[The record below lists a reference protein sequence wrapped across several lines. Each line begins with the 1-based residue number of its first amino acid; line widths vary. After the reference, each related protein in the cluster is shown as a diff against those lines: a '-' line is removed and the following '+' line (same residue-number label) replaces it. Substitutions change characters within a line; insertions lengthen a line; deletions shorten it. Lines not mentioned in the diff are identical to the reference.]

1 MNLDLRALS
10 SCLVLLAAA
19 LSAPLSGQSDPYK
32 PASGG
37 PDGPWAPKGQEML
50 GGPPPPGVDREKMWP
65 APTSEDWKRPCLIHW
80 QRTWD
85 DAVAVSK
92 ATGKPLMVCVNMDG
106 EVASEHYAGKR
117 YRDPESAALYEPYVC
132 VIASVYRHSPRDF
145 DEQGRRVVCPRF
157 GSVTCGE
164 HIAIETV
171 LYQKYFKGQRVA
183 PRHIGVDLASGEPDG
198 REAFDI
204 YYAWDTKTIFD
215 NLKSTAEQHPAT
227 LADTHGDRP
236 ILERVA
242 SRDARDR
249 VAVESAYA
257 QGDRDQKRSLIQQ
270 ALDHPDAA
278 PVDLLR
284 EAIFGF
290 DVDLAQFARS
300 ALEKSQAPEAIPVIN
315 EALRVPMAD
324 SEHAAL
330 VAALDRLGEQTPR
343 ARTLAVVQRG
353 LATRSEW
360 IDVEA
365 WKKALTAP
373 PSPSTAAADSPLL
386 AKQDEI
392 LKGSDPKAHLELAEA
407 FLASALD
414 ADQERHFA
422 RVLLMDAQTA
432 ALAAEKLGADAPR
445 VQALLAVVA
454 FQQEDLDE
462 ARAHAA
468 QALHGLPPAPQGK
481 AAATV
486 LQLFAESR
494 QRAIG
499 KALRERKSWP
509 PEWLSDVDAAY
520 AVLAVHPFGGDE
532 HVVARYDLLRWFG
545 ATVPADLALDQ
556 GLARFPASEALH
568 DRMRGR
574 LLAETGAAGLEGG
587 YRRMLE
593 AKEADP
599 SLVWFAGYAT
609 MVAAEYDCR
618 AGTDDDALAR
628 YERAIAL
635 YDKAAATFPDDKP
648 TADHYV
654 ALALAGRAHI
664 ANERAEDEKAVELMV
679 AALTRCPTAAATRD
693 GLGITPVDTARMTI
707 SRLKKE
713 KKDELAAR
721 LQKALDALDP
731 ALLKLPGWEN
741 LGPGPQNPVK
751 ELPPPPATSGGG
763 APPK

>member
-1 MNLDLRALS
+1 MTSDLRALP
-10 SCLVLLAAA
+10 SCLVLLFAAA
-19 LSAPLSGQSDPYK
+19 LASPLHGQSDPYK

-50 GGPPPPGVDREKMWP
+50 GGPPPPGIDREKMWP
-65 APTSEDWKRPCLIHW
+65 APTSDDWKRPCLIHW

-132 VIASVYRHSPRDF
+132 VIASVYRHSPRDY

-183 PRHIGVDLASGEPDG
+183 PRHIGVDLAGGEPDG
-198 REAFDI
+198 KEAFDI

-215 NLKSTAEQHPAT
+215 NLKSTAEQHPT
-227 LADTHGDRP
+227 QLADTHGDRP

-257 QGDRDQKRSLIQQ
+257 QADAAQKKALITQ

-284 EAIFGF
+284 EAIFGL
-290 DVDLAQFARS
+290 DVDLAQLARQ
-300 ALEKSQAPEAIPVIN
+300 ALTKSTAPEAIPVIN
-315 EALRVPMAD
+315 EALRVPMAAD
-324 SEHAAL
+324 EHAAL

-353 LATRSEW
+353 LASRSQW

-365 WKKALTAP
+365 WKQALAAP
-373 PSPSTAAADSPLL
+373 PPAAASAESPLL
-386 AKQDEI
+386 ARQDEI

-407 FLASALD
+407 FLAAALD
-414 ADQERHFA
+414 PDQERHYA
-422 RVLLMDAQTA
+422 RLLLMDAQA
-432 ALAAEKLGADAPR
+432 AAQSAEKLGADAPR

-454 FQQEDLDE
+454 FRQESLDE

-468 QALHGLPPAPQGK
+468 QALHGVPPDPQGR
-481 AAATV
+481 AAAIV

-494 QRAIG
+494 QREIG
-499 KALRERKSWP
+499 KALRERKSWQ

-520 AVLAVHPFGGDE
+520 AVLAIHPFGSDDQ
-532 HVVARYDLLRWFG
+532 VVARYDLLRWFG

-593 AKEADP
+593 AKDADP
-599 SLVWFAGYAT
+599 SLIWFAGYAT
-609 MVAAEYDCR
+609 MVAAEYNCR
-618 AGTDDDALAR
+618 AGTDDEALAI

-635 YDKAAATFPDDKP
+635 YEKAAATFPDDQP
-648 TADHYV
+648 TADHYI

-664 ANERAEDEKAVELMV
+664 ANERAEDPKSVDLMV

-693 GLGITPVDTARMTI
+693 GLGITPVDTARMI
-707 SRLKKE
+707 LSRLKKE
-713 KKDELAAR
+713 KKDEQAAR
-721 LQKALDALDP
+721 LQKTLDGLDP
-731 ALLKLPGWEN
+731 ELLKLPNWEN

-751 ELPPPPATSGGG
+751 ETPPPSTSGGG
-763 APPK
+763 APK